1 VEVFG
6 AGMEAKKTDGASAAA
21 AALTAKDTDPGP
33 DRAGVMQGTLPADAA
48 VAEAGGLARH
58 WMRGAR
64 VASESHPMQAR
75 RREPGVREGVCVCL
89 SAVKRSVCVGLAAA
103 RDVCASD
110 RRAVRVC
117 VVQIYTYG
125 C

>member
-1 VEVFG
+1 
-6 AGMEAKKTDGASAAA
+6 
-21 AALTAKDTDPGP
+21 
-33 DRAGVMQGTLPADAA
+33 
-48 VAEAGGLARH
+48 LARH

-75 RREPGVREGVCVCL
+75 MREPGVREGVCVGL